1 MNLLCDVGNSDLVL
15 CDNLESG
22 NEVKGRF
29 KREEIY
35 VYLWLIHVDVF
46 VFFFLGC
53 SPQGTGRSVFLSGDS
68 WGEDFLRLME
78 LSAHNTDCPC

>member
-46 VFFFLGC
+46 VFFFLGVPLKVLVGLC
-53 SPQGTGRSVFLSGDS
+53 SFLVTLG
-68 WGEDFLRLME
+68 GKTF
-78 LSAHNTDCPC
+78 

>member
-35 VYLWLIHVDVF
+35 VYISLIY
-46 VFFFLGC
+46 
-53 SPQGTGRSVFLSGDS
+53 
-68 WGEDFLRLME
+68 
-78 LSAHNTDCPC
+78 NTVEQKVIQHCKAIICQQKINK